1 MKRQTWIYRLTAVL
15 LLVIPVVLLIWGFL
29 LPPQYEE
36 TFLGEL
42 QEKVELLEAESEKP
56 RIILVGGSGVAF
68 GADSALIEQQ
78 LPGYRVVNFGMYA
91 ALGTTVMMDLSQNA
105 IREGDIV
112 LLIPEQQAQTLST
125 FFDPHVF
132 WQGLDGAFSLL
143 GRLPG
148 DKLLQLAGAF
158 PQFAG
163 EKFSWILRGET
174 PSPEGV
180 YRRDAFNAYGDV
192 ESPLADCNRMPG
204 GYDPDTPILFDAAL
218 PEDGFVERVRA
229 YAKVIEQAG
238 GSLWYGC
245 CPMNAAAA
253 QDLSTLDDFYTALQA
268 RLGIP
273 LAGDPRDFLLDAG
286 WFFDTNFHP
295 NQAGR
300 TVYTTALIRSIK
312 AMLGDSSPTVI
323 PEPAMPAPAE
333 AELWHGE
340 DSDADCFLYDERD
353 GALTLIGLTEAGM
366 QRTSLVVPST
376 VDGKPIQAIA
386 NGAFQGAEQLE
397 TITIQQNIRRIGDSA
412 FGGCSSLRRIVIEQE
427 TPSACRVGQDLLA
440 GTDALVYVPAD
451 ALSAYRTDYFWSL
464 YGTLIQP
471 MEP

>member
-1 MKRQTWIYRLTAVL
+1 MN
-15 LLVIPVVLLIWGFL
+15 
-29 LPPQYEE
+29 
-36 TFLGEL
+36 
-42 QEKVELLEAESEKP
+42 KP
-56 RIILVGGSGVAF
+56 
-68 GADSALIEQQ
+68 
-78 LPGYRVVNFGMYA
+78 A
-91 ALGTTVMMDLSQNA
+91 APCG
-105 IREGDIV
+105 
-112 LLIPEQQAQTLST
+112 
-125 FFDPHVF
+125 
-132 WQGLDGAFSLL
+132 
-143 GRLPG
+143 
-148 DKLLQLAGAF
+148 
-158 PQFAG
+158 
-163 EKFSWILRGET
+163 
-174 PSPEGV
+174 
-180 YRRDAFNAYGDV
+180 
-192 ESPLADCNRMPG
+192 
-204 GYDPDTPILFDAAL
+204 
-218 PEDGFVERVRA
+218 
-229 YAKVIEQAG
+229 
-238 GSLWYGC
+238 
-245 CPMNAAAA
+245 
-253 QDLSTLDDFYTALQA
+253 LDDFYTALQA